1 MLGEIFDEESD
12 SNINDLFKK
21 KPEQNLNNNMN
32 FNDLLE
38 FPSNKSG
45 EEKKEKPK
53 KKEEKSNM

>member
-53 KKEEKSNM
+53 KKEKKSNM